1 MKRLC
6 RSVAVLELI
15 NNLTLG
21 QARQVLASGR
31 HQHRASG
38 QNTISI
44 AMGIEY
50 KAFRAST
57 VH

>member
-6 RSVAVLELI
+6 RFVAVLELI

-21 QARQVLASGR
+21 QTRQVLANGR

-38 QNTISI
+38 QKIVSL
-44 AMGIEY
+44 AMGIGI
-50 KAFRAST
+50 
-57 VH
+57 